1 MGILG
6 GKWSIREGNIAGGNG
21 HDLKRG
27 TFVPVGLETKF
38 RRACSERF
46 TTNEQG

>member
-1 MGILG
+1 MGIRR
-6 GKWSIREGNIAGGNG
+6 GKWSIREGNIAGGKR
-21 HDLKRG
+21 HDLKRR
-27 TFVPVGLETKF
+27 TFVPVGLETEF